1 MRGSV
6 IGGIVLLCVGGFV
19 LIRGASFTKDKT
31 VIDMGPI
38 KASVEEKQVVP
49 TWVGAVAVAAGIAL
63 IGVGATRSR
72 S

>member
-6 IGGIVLLCVGGFV
+6 IGGIVLLCVGAFV
-19 LIRGASFTKDKT
+19 LLRGASFTKDKT
-31 VIDMGPI
+31 VIDMGPL
-38 KASVEEKQVVP
+38 KASVEERQVVP

-63 IGVGATRSR
+63 IGVGATKSR

>member
-6 IGGIVLLCVGGFV
+6 IGGIVLLCVGAFV
-19 LIRGASFTKDKT
+19 LLRGASFTKDKT
-31 VIDMGPI
+31 VIDMGPL

-63 IGVGATRSR
+63 IGVGATKSR

>member
-6 IGGIVLLCVGGFV
+6 VGGIVLLLLGGF
-19 LIRGASFTKDKT
+19 LLLRGASFTKDKT
-31 VIDMGPI
+31 VIDMGPL

-49 TWVGAVAVAAGIAL
+49 TWVGAIAIAAGVAL

>member
-1 MRGSV
+1 MRGFV
-6 IGGIVLLCVGGFV
+6 AGGIVLLLAGGFI
-19 LIRGASFTKDKT
+19 LLRGASFTKDRT
-31 VIDMGPI
+31 VIDMGPL

-63 IGVGATRSR
+63 IGMGATKSR

>member
-1 MRGSV
+1 M
-6 IGGIVLLCVGGFV
+6 LLCVGAFV
-19 LIRGASFTKDKT
+19 LLRGASFTKDKT
-31 VIDMGPI
+31 VIDMGPL

-63 IGVGATRSR
+63 IGVGATKSR

>member
-6 IGGIVLLCVGGFV
+6 IGGIVLLLAGGFI
-19 LIRGASFTKDKT
+19 LLRGASFTKDRT
-31 VIDMGPI
+31 VIDMGPL

-63 IGVGATRSR
+63 IGMGATKSR